1 MLARIAKCEG
11 CHALFFT
18 CRLET
23 HIVFYYFL
31 VCMHVHAYL
40 YTILFEM
47 FLDVYIYILIY
58 IYISI
63 YYIYLF
69 FFWVLCSFFLWPYL
83 PKRSACEFS
92 ILHQKD
98 MARDAHCKLMM
109 VPLMLALP

>member
-58 IYISI
+58 IYI
-63 YYIYLF
+63 YILYILIF
-69 FFWVLCSFFLWPYL
+69 LLGIVLI
-83 PKRSACEFS
+83 FS
-92 ILHQKD
+92 LAIL
-98 MARDAHCKLMM
+98 AETISL
-109 VPLMLALP
+109 

>member
-1 MLARIAKCEG
+1 MFARIAKCEG

-31 VCMHVHAYL
+31 VCMNVHAYM
-40 YTILFEM
+40 YTILFEI
-47 FLDVYIYILIY
+47 FLDFYIY
-58 IYISI
+58 IYIYLYISI
-63 YYIYLF
+63 YTYFYF
-69 FFWVLCSFFLWPYL
+69 GYCAQFFLWPYL
-83 PKRSACEFS
+83 PKPSACEFS